1 MKIQIVKVSVTQSA
15 KVLAVLYM
23 VMSIPI
29 VVVMAAIGLLGGGV
43 AGMLAMLLAPLIYGV
58 LAFLGA
64 GLAAWLYN
72 VVAQF
77 VGGLEY
83 STKEVKEAPVSA

>member
-1 MKIQIVKVSVTQSA
+1 MKKQIVRVSVAQSA

-29 VVVMAAIGLLGGGV
+29 VVILGVIGMIGAGGMGLFLV
-43 AGMLAMLLAPLIYGV
+43 ILAPIVYGV
-58 LAFLGA
+58 LAFLGT

-72 VVAQF
+72 VVANM

-83 STKEVKEAPVSA
+83 TTKDMAEAPAKL

>member
-1 MKIQIVKVSVTQSA
+1 MKKQIVSVSVGQSA

-29 VVVMAAIGLLGGGV
+29 VAVLAAIGFAGAGGI
-43 AGMLAMLLAPLIYGV
+43 GMFAMLLAPLIYGV

-72 VVAQF
+72 MVAKF

-83 STKEVKEAPVSA
+83 STKEIAESATSA